1 MTCSSH
7 FQLKHCAAFIYFG
20 SELLLS
26 PCYVIKSQLNL
37 FSTLKRNSWVS
48 LLGRLQQ
55 QQLSELLGLFVREAR
70 CLNPPLHPP
79 ILCYLFSDTEYN
91 ISADPNPTSLHNVTP
106 QLPSFLHSV
115 SIPALCC
122 FSFHSPQIDPL
133 HPSVSMKTGAN

>member
-91 ISADPNPTSLHNVTP
+91 ISADPNPPIPPSTML
-106 QLPSFLHSV
+106 LLSFLVFSTQFLSQPYVV
-115 SIPALCC
+115 SPFIHPKQILCIL
-122 FSFHSPQIDPL
+122 Q
-133 HPSVSMKTGAN
+133 